1 MREKGP
7 SLRHSER
14 ELYAL
19 TTPNEEVEQASNE
32 SKQGGWI
39 TFPFIIGL
47 SISLSVFCK

>member
-1 MREKGP
+1 MEGVE
-7 SLRHSER
+7 SSQHSER

-19 TTPNEEVEQASNE
+19 TTPNEEVEQAPNK

-39 TFPFIIGL
+39 TFPFITGL